1 MKKQKSQEKWNI
13 ELLPLLAVILIVPL
27 VTGLHIMDTGLGSY
41 PWLPDSMEQR
51 ADFFLYGKSRVLLI
65 LAGVML
71 LGMLDRFL
79 IRREGAGWKCLLPL
93 IGYELFVVLSSILS
107 DERRIALHGIM
118 EQYEGMWVLLAY
130 GVIAAY
136 AFFVVHDSWDLDCIW
151 LAVLTAGLLQGIL
164 GLAELAGKELLSIP
178 PFKKLIL
185 GKNYQE
191 FADRLD
197 FRFVGESY
205 QRVSGT
211 LYNPN
216 YAGIFLAVVFFAG
229 LCLLVKW
236 TGGKRAYAILVSIVS
251 LICLIGSGS
260 KSAVIALLVTI
271 PVFAIKAFL
280 SGNKKAGVLCTSGFV
295 LVIVVF
301 CLYDGLTG
309 MHTLRRIAASL
320 VPEQTDEMLTDIR
333 AYPDHIA
340 LTWDERQ
347 ISLVLE
353 HEKDALYIHAYE
365 EDGNELTLVSDEK
378 RQICSPE
385 ETDFE
390 QLYFQCYRKNDISYL
405 AVFHNNIRWLF
416 AELEDGTYSYITI
429 WGKPDE
435 IITAKKAFSGEWDS
449 LFTNRGYIYNRTLP
463 LLKRHIVFGS
473 GPDTFMLQFPQNDYV
488 ARAALGWGFFSE
500 ILTKPH
506 CMYLQIALQT
516 GVFSLILFLVLP
528 VSIWINNLK
537 KSMKNRAATKEEE
550 VIRSDRTIISGF
562 LLIYLLAGL
571 TNDSMLVL
579 APLYWV
585 ILGAG
590 LKKCFLQF
598 KT

>member
-27 VTGLHIMDTGLGSY
+27 VTGLHILDTGLGSY

-51 ADFFLYGKSRVLLI
+51 ADFFLYGKSRMLLI

-71 LGMLDRFL
+71 LGMIDRFL

-93 IGYELFVVLSSILS
+93 IGYELFVVLSSVLS

-136 AFFVVHDSWDLDCIW
+136 ALFVVHDSRDLDCIW

-178 PFKKLIL
+178 LFKKLIL

-216 YAGIFLAVVFFAG
+216 YAGIFFAVVFFAG
-229 LCLLVKW
+229 LCILVKW

-309 MHTLRRIAASL
+309 MQTLRRIAGSL
-320 VPEQTDEMLTDIR
+320 VPKQTVDMLTDIR

-340 LTWDERQ
+340 LTWDGRQ

-365 EDGNELTLVSDEK
+365 EDGNELTLITDEK
-378 RQICSPE
+378 SQICSPE

-405 AVFHNNIRWLF
+405 VVVHNNIRWLF

-435 IITAKKAFSGEWDS
+435 IITAKKAFSGKWDS

-463 LLKRHIVFGS
+463 LLKKHIVFGS

-537 KSMKNRAATKEEE
+537 KSMKNSAAQKEEE
-550 VIRSDRTIISGF
+550 VMRSDRTIISGF

-579 APLYWV
+579 APLYWIV
-585 ILGAG
+585 LGAG

>member
-1 MKKQKSQEKWNI
+1 M
-13 ELLPLLAVILIVPL
+13 
-27 VTGLHIMDTGLGSY
+27 
-41 PWLPDSMEQR
+41 
-51 ADFFLYGKSRVLLI
+51 
-65 LAGVML
+65 
-71 LGMLDRFL
+71 
-79 IRREGAGWKCLLPL
+79 
-93 IGYELFVVLSSILS
+93 IGYELFVVLSSVLS

-136 AFFVVHDSWDLDCIW
+136 AFFVVHDSRDLDCIW

-178 PFKKLIL
+178 LFKKLIL

-216 YAGIFLAVVFFAG
+216 YAGIFFAVVFFAG

-295 LVIVVF
+295 LVIVFF

-309 MHTLRRIAASL
+309 MHTLRRIAVSL
-320 VPEQTDEMLTDIR
+320 VPKQTDEMLTDIR

-340 LTWDERQ
+340 LTWDGRK

-435 IITAKKAFSGEWDS
+435 IITAKKAFSGKWDS

-463 LLKRHIVFGS
+463 LLKKYIIFGS

-516 GVFSLILFLVLP
+516 GVLSLILFLVLP

-537 KSMKNRAATKEEE
+537 KSIKNRAATKEEE
-550 VIRSDRTIISGF
+550 VMRSDRTIIGGF
-562 LLIYLLAGL
+562 LLIYLLAGI

-585 ILGAG
+585 VLGAG

>member
-71 LGMLDRFL
+71 LGMIDRFL

-93 IGYELFVVLSSILS
+93 VGYELFVVLSSVLS

-136 AFFVVHDSWDLDCIW
+136 AFFVVHDSRDLDCIW
-151 LAVLTAGLLQGIL
+151 LVVLTAGLLQGIL

-178 PFKKLIL
+178 LFKKLIL

-216 YAGIFLAVVFFAG
+216 YAGIFFAVVFFAG

-295 LVIVVF
+295 LVIVFF

-309 MHTLRRIAASL
+309 MHTLRRIAVSL
-320 VPEQTDEMLTDIR
+320 VPKQTDEMLTDIR

-340 LTWDERQ
+340 LTWDGRK

-435 IITAKKAFSGEWDS
+435 IITAKKAFSGKWDS

-463 LLKRHIVFGS
+463 LLKKYIIFGS
-473 GPDTFMLQFPQNDYV
+473 GPDTFILQFPQNDYV

-506 CMYLQIALQT
+506 CIYLQIALQT
-516 GVFSLILFLVLP
+516 GVLSLILFLVLP

-537 KSMKNRAATKEEE
+537 KSIKNRAATKEEE
-550 VIRSDRTIISGF
+550 VMRSDRAIISGF

-571 TNDSMLVL
+571 THDSMLVL

>member
-27 VTGLHIMDTGLGSY
+27 VTGLHILDTGLGSY

-71 LGMLDRFL
+71 LGMIDRFL

-118 EQYEGMWVLLAY
+118 EQYEGMWVLWAY

-136 AFFVVHDSWDLDCIW
+136 AFFVVHDSRDLDCIW
-151 LAVLTAGLLQGIL
+151 MAVLTAGLLQGIL

-178 PFKKLIL
+178 LFKKLIL

-216 YAGIFLAVVFFAG
+216 YAGIFFAVVFFAG

-271 PVFAIKAFL
+271 SVFAIKAFL
-280 SGNKKAGVLCTSGFV
+280 FGNKKAGVLCTSGFV

-320 VPEQTDEMLTDIR
+320 VPEQTDEMLMDIR
-333 AYPDHIA
+333 AYPDHVA
-340 LTWDERQ
+340 LTWDGRK

-365 EDGNELTLVSDEK
+365 EDGNDLTLVSDEK

-435 IITAKKAFSGEWDS
+435 IITAKKAFSGKWDS

-463 LLKRHIVFGS
+463 LLKKYIIFGS

-550 VIRSDRTIISGF
+550 VMRSDRTIISGF